1 MTTFDRGF
9 VSSELESRVGAP
21 LPEQT
26 IGIDALLPPAV
37 SLADGLSEEEA
48 VAIALWNNATFH
60 AELAELGV
68 ARADLLE
75 AGLLPNPVLSLVF
88 PGNSKARE
96 GTLSIPIQLLQRP
109 TRIAIAELNAER
121 IAHGL
126 LETGLGL
133 ARDVRIAYAQL
144 DFAQTREVLAERDAT
159 LAAEVAEIAGGQ
171 RDAGEI
177 SEVEASRIEAEALAA
192 MAGFQDAAR
201 QSAAARHRL
210 LSLAGVAEARY
221 LALGPRATG
230 PEPPPPPLSA
240 LLEVA
245 LASRPDL
252 RAAELTVEAAGE
264 SAHWQRQQTYD
275 FLALLDIDEEEGGPL
290 ETGPGFQFELP
301 LFDRNQGGRARA
313 AARLE
318 QAALRYT
325 AVRRSIVL
333 DVTENY
339 AAYASARE
347 AARAWREGI
356 VPRLEAT
363 HDDTK
368 RALSVGSVSELAVL
382 QAEQRLLGA
391 QLASAEAYL
400 ELKRASAE
408 LAHSVGQKV
417 DSQSQE

>member
-1 MTTFDRGF
+1 M
-9 VSSELESRVGAP
+9 
-21 LPEQT
+21 
-26 IGIDALLPPAV
+26 
-37 SLADGLSEEEA
+37 
-48 VAIALWNNATFH
+48 
-60 AELAELGV
+60 
-68 ARADLLE
+68 
-75 AGLLPNPVLSLVF
+75 
-88 PGNSKARE
+88 
-96 GTLSIPIQLLQRP
+96 
-109 TRIAIAELNAER
+109 
-121 IAHGL
+121 
-126 LETGLGL
+126 
-133 ARDVRIAYAQL
+133 
-144 DFAQTREVLAERDAT
+144 
-159 LAAEVAEIAGGQ
+159 
-171 RDAGEI
+171 
-177 SEVEASRIEAEALAA
+177 
-192 MAGFQDAAR
+192 
-201 QSAAARHRL
+201 

-230 PEPPPPPLSA
+230 PESPPPPLPA

-252 RAAELTVEAAGE
+252 RAAELAVEAAGE

-290 ETGPGFQFELP
+290 EIGPGFQFELP
-301 LFDRNQGGRARA
+301 LFNRNQGGRERA

-363 HDDTK
+363 HEDTK